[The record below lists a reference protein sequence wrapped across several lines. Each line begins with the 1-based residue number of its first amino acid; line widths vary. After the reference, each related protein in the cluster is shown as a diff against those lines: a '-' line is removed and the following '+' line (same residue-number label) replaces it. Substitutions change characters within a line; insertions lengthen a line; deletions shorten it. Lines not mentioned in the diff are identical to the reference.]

1 MKKYLILL
9 ATAFFAAVSCDIYP
23 QPEDMTGVFTPV
35 TLDVNTTIAQLKALY
50 TKPGTPVLIEDDLV
64 IGGQV
69 VSSDQSGNVYRSFY
83 IQDETGAIE
92 IKIGKSSL
100 YNDFKLG
107 QWVYVKCKGLA
118 LGQYGG
124 MLQLGYRTDQPAWVE
139 ATSKY
144 ETNYIDVQY
153 LIDAHIFKGKLD
165 KPVEPMLI
173 GEAGIK
179 DEANYGRYV
188 RVEGL
193 TYANQIFVILYD
205 KADNATYL
213 RDAGTNYGVTTWAM
227 TQNGFKAYM
236 TPNGRVEPQSAFDGA
251 VSKEV
256 WQSLWDAAAAYTLSQ
271 YFTLGKT
278 SLQVRTS
285 GYAKFAD
292 TQIDPRILNGAKVNL
307 TGLLTYYNGNNQF
320 TLLDLDGV
328 EIVQ

>member
-1 MKKYLILL
+1 MKKIYVWLVAALF
-9 ATAFFAAVSCDIYP
+9 ATVSCDIYP
-23 QPEDMTGVFTPV
+23 ITADEAIVDPFADVPE
-35 TLDVNTTIAQLKALY
+35 VNTTIAQLKALY
-50 TKPGTPVLIEDDLV
+50 TTPGKAVLIEDDLV

-83 IQDETGAIE
+83 IQDETGALE
-92 IKIGKSSL
+92 IKIGKSAL
-100 YNDFKLG
+100 YNDYKLG

-124 MLQLGYRTDQPAWVE
+124 MLQLGYRTDQPAWID
-139 ATSKY
+139 ATPKY

-153 LIDAHIFKGKLD
+153 LIDAHIFRGKVD
-165 KPVEPMLI
+165 TPVAPMLI
-173 GEAGIK
+173 GESGIK
-179 DEANYGRYV
+179 DEANYGRFV

-193 TYANQIFVILYD
+193 TYGNQIFVILYD
-205 KADNATYL
+205 KADNSTYL
-213 RDAGTNYGVTTWAM
+213 RDGTHGVTTWAM
-227 TQNGFKAYM
+227 SQNGFKAYM
-236 TPNGRVEPQSAFDGA
+236 TPNGKVEPQSAFDGA
-251 VSKEV
+251 VTKET
-256 WQSLWDAAAAYTLSQ
+256 WQGLWDAAAAYTLSQ

-278 SLQVRTS
+278 NLQVRTS